1 MRYLRLLLALAA
13 ALLGLSVLAGT
24 AATAGAAPPA
34 TGSLQIC
41 KVAAAPLAGQTFPIL
56 TATWSGT
63 QYKEVSLTAGAPP
76 GGCSTVNSYTVGTTV
91 LVEEAASPGVPFPG
105 VVPTFSIVNGTITG
119 NVPSLDLVA
128 LRINAGTNVLTIT
141 NTPPITGNQP
151 GTLEL
156 CKTAA
161 DTNVQ
166 GPFVFNLT
174 GPAGYSATDTVPT
187 GQCNDVTGVPSN
199 VPITITEPP
208 IFPYAL
214 TSVTTLPTTAL
225 LSTNL
230 GASSAQVEVEPLSTA
245 TVFFTNATLTGYVK
259 VCKALDRPADN
270 VLAGRTFTYS
280 VSATFDGA
288 PITVPGSVSVVAQ
301 AYPTNACVFVGG
313 TSTPFALPLGSVVTV
328 SETGLPATIQVVGTS
343 VSPANLN
350 AGSPNSTTQ
359 QLYVGNLPAPNNVGS
374 FGAGSVT
381 QANFI
386 NEAFGYIEVCKT
398 SMSINTGIPFQ
409 FSVDGGAVFPVNVGL
424 CSPAILKPVGTTTV
438 TETPAPHTTLTS
450 VFGTSGATQSGNS
463 ALVTVPYNADNKVSF
478 ENEINPGS
486 LKICKAQT
494 PSDGQ
499 LGNTAFGFSY
509 SYTVNGVAS
518 SGTVPG
524 GLKPGQCWALPSSV
538 PVLNGNLSPV
548 QITVTE
554 QPTTVAN
561 VNLFSVG
568 VIGND
573 TIASQPAYPHLM
585 TTPAPV
591 VLNNFEGISSVTFT
605 NGIII
610 P

>member
-13 ALLGLSVLAGT
+13 ALLGLSVLAGS
-24 AATAGAAPPA
+24 AATAGAVTA

-41 KVAAAPLAGQTFPIL
+41 KVAAPPLAGQTFPIL

-63 QYKEVSLTAGAPP
+63 QYKEVSLKAAAAP

-105 VVPTFSIVNGTITG
+105 VAPPTFSIANGTITG
-119 NVPSLDLVA
+119 SVPSLDLVA
-128 LRINAGTNVLTIT
+128 LTINAGTTVLTVT
-141 NTPPITGNQP
+141 NTPLTSGGQP

-166 GPFVFNLT
+166 GPFVFNLS

-187 GQCNDVTGVPSN
+187 GQCNDVTGVPSG
-199 VPITITEPP
+199 VPISITEPP

-214 TSVTTLPTTAL
+214 TSVSTIPTTAL

-230 GASSAQVEVEPLSTA
+230 GASSAQVEVEPLSTS

-270 VLAGRTFTYS
+270 VLAGKTFNYS

-288 PITVPGSVSVVAQ
+288 PITVPSSVSVVAQ

-313 TSTPFALPLGSVVTV
+313 TSTPFALPLGSLVTV
-328 SETGLPATIQVVGTS
+328 SETGLPPTIQVVGTS

-359 QLYVGNLPAPNNVGS
+359 QLYVGNLPGTTAVGS

-386 NEAFGYIEVCKT
+386 NEAFGYVEVCKT
-398 SMSINTGIPFQ
+398 STSITPGIPFQ
-409 FSVDGGAVFPVNVGL
+409 FSVDGGAVFPVNVGN
-424 CSPAILKPVGTTTV
+424 CSPPILKPVGTTTV
-438 TETPAPHTTLTS
+438 TETPAPHTTLTN

-463 ALVTVPYNADNKVSF
+463 ALATVPYNADNLVSF
-478 ENEINPGS
+478 NNEINTGT

-494 PSDGQ
+494 PSDGP
-499 LGNTAFGFSY
+499 LGNTAFNFSY
-509 SYTVNGVAS
+509 SYTANGVVTSA
-518 SGTVPG
+518 TVPG
-524 GLKPGQCWALPSSV
+524 GLKPGQCSAAINNV
-538 PVLNGNLSPV
+538 PVLNGNLSQV
-548 QITVTE
+548 HITVTE
-554 QPTTVAN
+554 LPSTVAN

-573 TIASQPAYPHLM
+573 TIVSQPAYPHLL

-591 VLNNFEGISSVTFT
+591 VLNSLEGVNSVTFT